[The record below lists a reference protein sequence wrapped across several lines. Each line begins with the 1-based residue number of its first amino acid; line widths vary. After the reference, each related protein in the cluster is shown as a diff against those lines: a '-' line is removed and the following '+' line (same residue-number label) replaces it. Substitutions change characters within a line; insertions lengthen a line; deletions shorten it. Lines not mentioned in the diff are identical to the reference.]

1 MTLALTPQILVAAYE
16 FLRATP
22 PFRGWKL
29 PHADQVE
36 FHVVR
41 RPGLFGEYAT
51 EAGKHRIAVSCAMVG
66 TTDTLLRTM
75 AHEMTHLYQ
84 ARCGR
89 DPAHGRDFARHAR
102 CIARHHG
109 FDPKAF

>member
-1 MTLALTPQILVAAYE
+1 MTLALTPHVLVAAYD

-29 PHADQVE
+29 PHSDDVE

-41 RPGLFGEYAT
+41 GKHFYGEYST
-51 EAGKHRIAVSCAMVG
+51 EGDKHRIGISSATVG
-66 TTDTLLRTM
+66 TTDTLVRTM

-84 ARCGR
+84 QLQGR
-89 DPAHGRDFARHAR
+89 DPAHGADFRRHAR
-102 CIARHHG
+102 CVCRHHG